1 MSFVA
6 WTKRPQERKN
16 AISEPLAPFVAE
28 SFAGKIPD
36 PLVLTDNAANKVK
49 SLIDEEGNPD
59 LKLRVFVTGGGSG
72 FQCGFTFAEAVS
84 DDTALNKAGVTLLVD
99 AMSLQYLLGAS
110 PQSTATA
117 QRAKHENARLE

>member
-1 MSFVA
+1 MDKEA
-6 WTKRPQERKN
+6 ARTQERKN

-49 SLIDEEGNPD
+49 SLIDDESNRD
-59 LKLRVFVTGGGSG
+59 LKLRVFVTGGGGSG

-84 DDTALNKAGVTLLVD
+84 DDTALSKAGVTLLVD

-117 QRAKHENARLE
+117 QRTKNENARLE